1 MMGDANP
8 RILSSFV
15 SESGATVFGVI
26 KSRRLHVRATLDGK
40 KCQLPPMTAK
50 DAEKLGTMQAKFM
63 EWSRAT
69 EAAEAL
75 L

>member
-1 MMGDANP
+1 MQGDSNP
-8 RILSSFV
+8 FVLSSFE
-15 SESGATVFGVI
+15 SEAGATVFGII

-40 KCQLPPMTAK
+40 KIHLPPLSAG
-50 DAEKLGTMQAKFM
+50 DAEKLGTIQLKFM